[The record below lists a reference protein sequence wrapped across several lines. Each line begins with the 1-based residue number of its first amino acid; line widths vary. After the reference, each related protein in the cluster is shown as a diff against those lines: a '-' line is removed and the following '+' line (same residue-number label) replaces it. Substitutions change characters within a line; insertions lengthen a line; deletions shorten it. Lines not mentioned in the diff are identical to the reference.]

1 VEGRLP
7 LGDAAFLFPNWPDT
21 TDAERMNY
29 WLNVLS
35 ENALLISQS
44 IAELP
49 ELTGPGSDEVPSC
62 RPDPQWRAMD
72 IPATR

>member
-1 VEGRLP
+1 MHQVEGRLP

-35 ENALLISQS
+35 ENVLLISQS

-49 ELTGPGSDEVPSC
+49 ELT
-62 RPDPQWRAMD
+62 RA
-72 IPATR
+72 RLG